1 MAEDQ
6 GKRRGKDDGR
16 EYVAA
21 KMLGDPQILTT
32 LPSITPSSSST
43 RSKTASAPS
52 ATGKM
57 PSYHQYSKDLERLP
71 RHDRRRIERE
81 IRKRR
86 KPGES

>member
-6 GKRRGKDDGR
+6 GKQRGEDDGR
-16 EYVAA
+16 ENVAA
-21 KMLGDPQILTT
+21 EVLSDPQILTT
-32 LPSITPSSSST
+32 LPSTTPSSPST
-43 RSKTASAPS
+43 RTKTASAPS
-52 ATGKM
+52 AAGKK
-57 PSYHQYSKDLERLP
+57 PGYYSKDLEKLP